1 MQEGKCDI
9 EDFNTS
15 PCIWLTSSTKG
26 LLPLTNLIGTDYL
39 LQENYEGY
47 KEISEFFKSAMQ
59 SHLEA

>member
-1 MQEGKCDI
+1 MGSEM
-9 EDFNTS
+9 
-15 PCIWLTSSTKG
+15 CIRDR
-26 LLPLTNLIGTDYL
+26 IGTDYL